1 MISQLRG
8 KLIAKSPGEVVVEVN
23 GVGYGLQVPLST
35 FYDLPDVGEEVE
47 LLVHT
52 QLKDESLCLF
62 GFLTQREKELFRL
75 MIGVSG
81 IGPRLAL
88 TVLSGI
94 SAEELERALLEGDVL
109 SLSSIPG
116 IGRKTAE
123 RMVVELR
130 DRVAETR
137 GRERMPHGGE
147 EMMRDALSA
156 LMNLGYNRSVAERAL
171 RQAKM
176 EKEASSLEELLR
188 ESLRILAKTT

>member
-35 FYDLPDVGEEVE
+35 FYDLPDVGEAVE

-137 GRERMPHGGE
+137 GRERMPYGGE
-147 EMMRDALSA
+147 EMRDALSA

>member
-8 KLIAKSPGEVVVEVN
+8 KLVAKSPGEVVVEVN

-35 FYDLPDVGEEVE
+35 FYDLPDVGEEVK

-123 RMVVELR
+123 RMVVELK
-130 DRVAETR
+130 DKVAEMPK
-137 GRERMPHGGE
+137 GRVPFEGG

-171 RQAKM
+171 RQAKR
-176 EKEASSLEELLR
+176 EKGVSSLEELLK
-188 ESLRILAKTT
+188 ESLRILSKT